1 MQGIRTATGEYKYEA
16 QDGST
21 TVGTQESRLRV
32 EGFVF
37 VFRVVLLFQRIF
49 MGDHR

>member
-1 MQGIRTATGEYKYEA
+1 MQGMRTATGVYKCEA

-32 EGFVF
+32 EGFAF
-37 VFRVVLLFQRIF
+37 VFRVVLFFLEDVH
-49 MGDHR
+49 G